1 MMDSTIDN
9 LFSLSGKII
18 VITGAAGMLG
28 EKHAEAVAAYGG
40 TPILLDLYQI
50 SVDSLAE
57 KLNDIYKTNATGF
70 AVDISN
76 QKMVADVSKKIS
88 KKFGKI
94 DGLINNAAN
103 NPKVEKNSEKNF
115 SRLENFPLSIWN
127 KILPLD

>member
-1 MMDSTIDN
+1 M
-9 LFSLSGKII
+9 
-18 VITGAAGMLG
+18 A
-28 EKHAEAVAAYGG
+28 
-40 TPILLDLYQI
+40 DLYQI

-94 DGLINNAAN
+94 DGLTNNVV
-103 NPKVEKNSEKNF
+103 NPKVEKFRKELLQARKF
-115 SRLENFPLSIWN
+115 SQYGN